1 MKERFH
7 IFQFATSPV
16 CAPYRLWAPG
26 KHLARHENFKV
37 TAFEQMDGKIL
48 RSLLKDGD
56 MLIVQR
62 VTMSQKFFKLLTAVN
77 QSGILLVYEID
88 DDLLNLDP
96 DSRFAR
102 TVPGDFSN
110 RIKQAISFSHAVQ
123 CSTHRLAK
131 VISEFHREVVVLEN
145 QLEHL
150 PPPVDKKM
158 QVRPLI
164 IGYAAGEHHWLDWQ
178 TVKDAYNRV
187 IAELENSGH
196 KIETWIMG
204 DKEIYESLD
213 TQNKKYFP
221 LAGHEEY
228 LEMLS
233 CFDISLIPLSDSTF
247 NRSKSD
253 VKFLES
259 ASRGCAVIAST
270 TVYSDSIKHEQ
281 TGLLFSDQEEFQACL
296 KSLICNPRCIPQLGK
311 NAYNYIKKNRL
322 LSRHI
327 NKWEATY
334 RRWFENKSALLSNVP
349 AKQNFVVS
357 GI

>member
-16 CAPYRLWAPG
+16 CAPCRLWAPG
-26 KHLARHENFKV
+26 KHLARSQNLKV
-37 TAFEQMDGKIL
+37 TAFEQMDGQIL
-48 RSLLKDGD
+48 RSLLENGD

-62 VTMSQKFFKLLTAVN
+62 VTMSRKFFKLLTAVN
-77 QSGILLVYEID
+77 QVGILLIYEID

-96 DSRFAR
+96 DSSFAR
-102 TVPGDFSN
+102 MVPGDFSD
-110 RIKQAISFSHAVQ
+110 RIKQAISSSHAVQ
-123 CSTHRLAK
+123 CSTHHLAR
-131 VISEFHREVVVLEN
+131 VISEFHPEVTVLEN

-150 PPPVDKKM
+150 PLLVDRKM
-158 QVRPLI
+158 KGRPLI

-178 TVKDAYNRV
+178 TVRDAYNRV

-204 DKEIYESLD
+204 DKAIYESLD

-221 LAGHEEY
+221 LASHEQY
-228 LEMLS
+228 LEILS

-270 TVYSDSIKHEQ
+270 TVYSDSIRHEQ
-281 TGLLFSDQEEFQACL
+281 TGLLFSDQPEFQACL
-296 KSLICNPRCIPQLGK
+296 KSLICNPGRIPQLGK
-311 NAYNYIKKNRL
+311 NAYYYVKKNRL

-334 RRWFENKSALLSNVP
+334 HRWFKNKNALLANVP
-349 AKQNFVVS
+349 AKQSFIVS
-357 GI
+357 

>member
-16 CAPYRLWAPG
+16 CAPYRIWAPG
-26 KHLARHENFKV
+26 KQLARHENLKV
-37 TAFEQMDGKIL
+37 TAFEQMDGQIL
-48 RSLLKDGD
+48 RSLLEDGD

-62 VTMSQKFFKLLTAVN
+62 VTMSRKFFKLLTAVN

-102 TVPGDFSN
+102 TVPGDFSD
-110 RIKQAISFSHAVQ
+110 RIKQAISCSHAVQ
-123 CSTHRLAK
+123 CSTHHLAR
-131 VISEFHREVVVLEN
+131 VISEFHPEVMVLEN

-150 PPPVDKKM
+150 PLPVDKKM
-158 QVRPLI
+158 QDRPLI

-187 IAELENSGH
+187 VTELENSGH

-204 DKEIYESLD
+204 DKAIYESLD

-221 LAGHEEY
+221 LASREDY
-228 LEMLS
+228 LEML
-233 CFDISLIPLSDSTF
+233 CYFDISLIPLSGSTF

-270 TVYSDSIKHEQ
+270 TVYSDSIRHEQ
-281 TGLLFSDQEEFQACL
+281 TGLLFSDQGEFQACL
-296 KSLICNPRCIPQLGK
+296 KSLIYNPGRIYQLGK
-311 NAYNYIKKNRL
+311 NAYYYVKKNRL

-334 RRWFENKSALLSNVP
+334 RAWFENKNALLSNVP